1 MVYSAS
7 GSVLALPVFRRL
19 FTAQVVAL
27 VGTGLL
33 TVALGLLAYEIAGS
47 AAGAVLGT
55 ALAIKMAAYV
65 FLAPIMSA
73 LTDRL
78 PRKTVLVAA
87 DVVRAATA
95 LALPFVDQVWQV
107 YVLIF
112 VSHLSSRHPVGRSGR
127 EPVHPGADVV
137 SARL

>member
-1 MVYSAS
+1 MYSERM
-7 GSVLALPVFRRL
+7 LRHNHIFRRL

-33 TVALGLLAYEIAGS
+33 TVALGLLAYDIAGS

-55 ALAIKMAAYV
+55 ALAIKMISYV
-65 FLAPIMSA
+65 VVAPVVSS
-73 LTDRL
+73 LTGTV
-78 PRKTVLVAA
+78 PRKLVLVAA
-87 DVVRAATA
+87 DAIRALTA

-112 VSHLSSRHPVGRSGR
+112 VLQ
-127 EPVHPGADVV
+127 A
-137 SARL
+137 A